1 MAKKQVIERDGRF
14 WFAASYA
21 AKLLGTSARK
31 VEMLWLRELV
41 EGMEEKGSL
50 WVSESSVTQH
60 RRSGTALRK
69 LLDGIKIERAAKP
82 PKIGGTCPP
91 LGSRARADQHV
102 LPIGDFRLP
111 LNSTPRLKN

>member
-1 MAKKQVIERDGRF
+1 MAKKQVVERDGRF

-31 VEMLWLRELV
+31 VEMMWLRELI
-41 EGMEEKGSL
+41 ERIEEEGSL

-60 RRSGTALRK
+60 RRSGPALRQ
-69 LLDGIKIERAAKP
+69 LLETIKIERAAKRP
-82 PKIGGTCPP
+82 DIGGSCPP

-111 LNSTPRLKN
+111 LNRSPRLKD